1 MKLLPTSAG
10 LTNTSSRGASH
21 VLMEL
26 PSKAE
31 PIDKTLMESRGGKQL
46 LKQSMAERLTLRA
59 D

>member
-1 MKLLPTSAG
+1 MKLLLSPAG
-10 LTNTSSRGASH
+10 LTNTSIKGASS

-46 LKQSMAERLTLRA
+46 LNQSMAERLTLRA